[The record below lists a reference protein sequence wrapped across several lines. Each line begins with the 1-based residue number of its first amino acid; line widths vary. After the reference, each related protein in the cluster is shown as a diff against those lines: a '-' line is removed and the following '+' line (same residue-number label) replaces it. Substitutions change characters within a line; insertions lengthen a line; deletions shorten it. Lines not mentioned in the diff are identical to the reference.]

1 MYVLFITIISSLLRL
16 LVAQLQ
22 VMSMVD
28 MYVYMHVRVIG
39 LGINL
44 MKWEVY
50 FLSVEGNELENN
62 LPRNYQYGHVTRSRD
77 VRYYKGKK
85 I

>member
-1 MYVLFITIISSLLRL
+1 MLFITIISSLLRL

-28 MYVYMHVRVIG
+28 TYVYMHVRVIG

-50 FLSVEGNELENN
+50 FLSVEGNELD
-62 LPRNYQYGHVTRSRD
+62 R
-77 VRYYKGKK
+77 K
-85 I
+85 

>member
-1 MYVLFITIISSLLRL
+1 MFTLSLLTLCVVITIISSLLRL

-28 MYVYMHVRVIG
+28 TYVYMHVRVIG

-50 FLSVEGNELENN
+50 FLLVE
-62 LPRNYQYGHVTRSRD
+62 RNKLDR
-77 VRYYKGKK
+77 K
-85 I
+85 

>member
-1 MYVLFITIISSLLRL
+1 MLFITIISSLLRL

-50 FLSVEGNELENN
+50 FLSVEGNELD
-62 LPRNYQYGHVTRSRD
+62 R
-77 VRYYKGKK
+77 K
-85 I
+85 